1 MEQANYP
8 KPTLNSHIFRA
19 YDIRGVVPD
28 DLSDEVVWHLGR
40 AFAQQVKGLNK
51 QQVIVAADGRLSGPH
66 LKDIFIDGLLA
77 SGCDVI
83 DIGFVPTP
91 VLYFA
96 TEHSPDQCGVMITG
110 SHNPAQY
117 NGFKMVLDGRSLSE
131 DDIQQLRQL
140 IERQSYPE
148 GQGNFQVADACPDY
162 LSRIVSDIKLQR
174 PLKVVIDSGNGIAG
188 RIAPTLFEQL
198 GCCVIPLYCEVD
210 GHFPNHHPDPSKA
223 KNLIDLIHWVKV
235 HQADLGIAFDGDADR
250 MFIVSNAGQILYP
263 DRIMRFFATDLLQRH
278 PNAEILYDV
287 KCSRRLPAL
296 IQAQGGTATLWK
308 TGHSLMK
315 RKLKETGA
323 LLAGEMSGHFFF
335 KERWYGFDDGL
346 YSAARFIELLAAQP
360 LTCEECFMHFPE
372 DISTPELTIAVS
384 DASKFDLIEQL
395 AMMPFERGQVSRID
409 GLRVDFDEGWGLVRA
424 SNTTPTL
431 VLRFEASS
439 FEALKKIRDDF
450 QIRLHQID
458 KCLTIPQE

>member
-1 MEQANYP
+1 MEQTHYP
-8 KPTLNSHIFRA
+8 KPRLNSHIFRA

-28 DLSDEVVWHLGR
+28 DLSDDLVWHLGR
-40 AFAQQVKGLNK
+40 AFAQQVKNLNK

-66 LKDIFIDGLLA
+66 LKEVFMRGLLA
-77 SGCDVI
+77 SGCDVV

-96 TEHSPDQCGVMITG
+96 TERSRDQCGVMITG

-117 NGFKMVLDGRSLSE
+117 NGFKMVLNGSSLSA
-131 DDIQQLRQL
+131 DDIQDLRQL
-140 IERQSYPE
+140 IEMQSFSE
-148 GQGNFQVADACPDY
+148 GQGQRQVTNICPDY

-174 PLKVVIDSGNGIAG
+174 PLKIVIDSGNGIAG
-188 RIAPTLFEQL
+188 LIAPALFEQL
-198 GCCVIPLYCEVD
+198 GCHVIPLYCEVD
-210 GHFPNHHPDPSKA
+210 GHFPNHHPDPSKP
-223 KNLIDLIHWVKV
+223 KNLIDLISWVKQ

-250 MFIVSNAGQILYP
+250 MFIVSDAGQILYP
-263 DRIMRFFATDLLQRH
+263 DRIMRFFAADLLKRH
-278 PNAEILYDV
+278 PKAEILYDV

-346 YSAARFIELLAAQP
+346 YSAARFIELLAAQS

-372 DISTPELTIAVS
+372 DISTPELTLEVS

-395 AMMPFERGQVSRID
+395 AMLPFETGQVSRID
-409 GLRVDFDEGWGLVRA
+409 GLRVDFEEGWGLVRA

-439 FEALKKIRDDF
+439 IDALKKIRHDF
-450 QIRLHQID
+450 QIRLHRID